1 LIVIAMI
8 PGMTTASGSAL
19 AELFAASPRH
29 FAGSA
34 LYSRLG
40 LVVAAD
46 ERLLAIAGQAR
57 AGQLPPNLLL
67 ASVHYLL
74 LRDPGHE
81 LAAWYPSLGGGAVTG
96 DPGPAFT
103 DFCLGRREEIVEL
116 MRHRL
121 VQANVVKRSA
131 ALRVGMAAVAAMTAE
146 PVTLIEVGCS
156 AGVHLRFDDYR
167 YELAGRTWGRV
178 SSTVVVSTEWRE
190 GEPPADLDRL
200 PVIADRL
207 GIDLDPIDVTEP
219 GERLWLR
226 ALIWPENTAQA
237 ALQDEALRVVADDP
251 PRTLAGDVVDVLP
264 EVAARAPRGT
274 PVVVFHSAT
283 RLHVPVGRREAFD
296 AAIAGVAAGH
306 ELFHLSYEAP
316 EVLDGFAFVLELG
329 HADGRT
335 RRLAIGDGHGEWMSG
350 PGLRGWRKTPRRPS
364 PRPGGE
370 SSPTHGSSPR

>member
-1 LIVIAMI
+1 MS
-8 PGMTTASGSAL
+8 TERGSAL
-19 AELFAASPRH
+19 AELFADSPRH
-29 FAGSA
+29 FAGSP

-74 LRDPGHE
+74 LRDPGHD

-103 DFCLGRREEIVEL
+103 DFCLGRREEIGRL

-121 VQANVVKRSA
+121 VQSNIVKRSA
-131 ALRVGMAAVAAMTAE
+131 ALRVGMAAVAVMTTE
-146 PVTLIEVGCS
+146 PVTLVEVGCS

-167 YELAGRTWGRV
+167 YELAGRTWGRA
-178 SSTVVVSTEWRE
+178 SSPVVVSTAWRE
-190 GEPPADLDRL
+190 GEAPAGLDHL
-200 PVIADRL
+200 PAIADRL
-207 GIDLDPIDVTEP
+207 GIDLDPIDATDP

-237 ALQDEALRVVADDP
+237 GLQDEALRVVAGDP
-251 PRTLAGDVVDVLP
+251 PPMFAGDVVDVLP
-264 EVAARAPRGT
+264 EVIAGVPRGT

-283 RLHVPVGRREAFD
+283 RLHVPADRREAFD
-296 AAIAGVAAGH
+296 AAITSVAAGH
-306 ELFHLSYEAP
+306 ELFHLSYEVP
-316 EVLDGFAFVLELG
+316 EDLEGVAFALELRRG
-329 HADGRT
+329 DGRT
-335 RRLAIGDGHGEWMSG
+335 HRLAVGDGHGEWMSG
-350 PGLRGWRKTPRRPS
+350 PGLRGW
-364 PRPGGE
+364 
-370 SSPTHGSSPR
+370 

>member
-1 LIVIAMI
+1 MS
-8 PGMTTASGSAL
+8 TAAL
-19 AELFAASPRH
+19 AEMFAASPRH
-29 FAGSA
+29 FAGSP

-46 ERLLAIAGQAR
+46 ERLLTIAGQAR
-57 AGQLPPNLLL
+57 TGQLPPNLLL

-81 LAAWYPSLGGGAVTG
+81 LAAWYPSLGEGAATG

-103 DFCLGRREEIVEL
+103 DFCLGRREEIARL

-121 VQANVVKRSA
+121 VQSNVVKRSA
-131 ALRVGMAAVAAMTAE
+131 ALRVGMAAVAAMTTE

-167 YELAGRTWGRV
+167 YELAGRTWGRA
-178 SSTVVVSTEWRE
+178 SSRVVVSTAWRE
-190 GEPPADLDRL
+190 GEAPADLDRL

-207 GIDLDPIDVTEP
+207 GIDLDPIDATDP
-219 GERLWLR
+219 GDRLWLR

-251 PRTLAGDVVDVLP
+251 PRTFAGDVVDVLP
-264 EVAARAPRGT
+264 EVVARVPRGT
-274 PVVVFHSAT
+274 PVIVFHSAT
-283 RLHVPVGRREAFD
+283 RLHVPVDRRKAFD

-306 ELFHLSYEAP
+306 ELFHLSYELSYEAP
-316 EVLDGFAFVLELG
+316 EDFEGFALELRRG
-329 HADGRT
+329 DGRT
-335 RRLAIGDGHGEWMSG
+335 HRLAVGDGHGEWMSG
-350 PGLRGWRKTPRRPS
+350 PGLRGSKRTPRRPS
-364 PRPGGE
+364 HRPAAE